1 FEIKVKTGSIQ
12 FQNSNYYVNSALSVA
27 HSNPTLVLNEW
38 VKVEATF
45 FYAVENTSITH
56 IYISGITANNQYE
69 IRNFKIEKGSTA
81 TDWTPAIEDQVSD
94 WSETDINKFSYI
106 KNKPTLVNNYV
117 DVIQTTN
124 GTTAGTVYTFKRVG
138 LSDLNITLTPAS
150 ASFSGVVTTGAQ
162 IFEGDKTFLKSPK
175 VPNATNADEAV
186 NKSQLDSVGNAIP
199 DFTTYFKFVSSL
211 QIGTD
216 LDNLTEM

>member
-69 IRNFKIEKGSTA
+69 IRNCKIEKGSTA

-94 WSETDINKFSYI
+94 WSETDISKLSYI

-138 LSDLNITLTPAS
+138 LSDLSLTLTAAS

-162 IFEGDKTFLKSPK
+162 TFAGNKTVTGLWTYSGT
-175 VPNATNADEAV
+175 NATPITIERTN
-186 NKSQLDSVGNAIP
+186 
-199 DFTTYFKFVSSL
+199 TTNTNIRYINQGSSIYAGATNGFGGGVS
-211 QIGTD
+211 
-216 LDNLTEM
+216 N